1 MGDSLR
7 CHLATNPFLLTR
19 MSSKSWRLM
28 SGFAQCSDAFGSL
41 DAIFRLEGERI
52 TGESLSNVIRV
63 EHQGIGY
70 YVKRY
75 YAAGK
80 GLRRFFGKPRIQNEW
95 ESLLWF
101 GANGIATAPVVAYG
115 METRFGLFQRGA
127 LITQEIPCSTDLARL
142 ARRNDARLADRQW
155 VKHIS
160 QQAADAMRIMHRM
173 GFIHNDFKW
182 RNLLVDAHDHLFLI
196 DCPLGAFWRSKL
208 FEYRVLKEFAT
219 LDRVARYKLSNTQR
233 LRFYLQYADKNR
245 LDAEDKRFIRKL
257 AQRKERR
264 VSSFARSG

>member
-1 MGDSLR
+1 MRTDSDWR
-7 CHLATNPFLLTR
+7 IAQGFEKLTS
-19 MSSKSWRLM
+19 M
-28 SGFAQCSDAFGSL
+28 FGNL
-41 DAIFRLEGERI
+41 DVVFQLQGERI
-52 TGESLSNVIRV
+52 TGERISNVIRV
-63 EHQGIGY
+63 EHEGVRY

-75 YAAGK
+75 SFAGK
-80 GLRRFFGKPRIQNEW
+80 GLRRFFGKPRIQSEW
-95 ESLLWF
+95 ENLLWF
-101 GANGIATAPVVAYG
+101 ANHGIATAPVVAYG
-115 METRFGLFQRGA
+115 MEKRLGLFRRGA
-127 LITQEIPCSTDLARL
+127 LITQEIPDTTDLARL
-142 ARRNDARLADRQW
+142 ARDNDARLKNRQW
-155 VKHIS
+155 VKQIS
-160 QQAADAMRIMHRM
+160 FQVAAAMRVMHVN

-182 RNLLVDAHDHLFLI
+182 RNLLVDHHHRLFLI
-196 DCPLGAFWRSKL
+196 DCPLGAFWRGKL